1 MNIGEILK
9 RLPAYKGKKETANER
24 QGTSDII
31 REIEKA
37 HKHYA
42 PDYDKIALLFWKG
55 NAEKTAK
62 GLYSFLKNNVKYS
75 IEPESRQSVK
85 SPAAILATGQY
96 KGAGNDCKHYSLFCG
111 GVLDALNRKGKKI
124 DYAYRFVNYRLWE
137 TEPQHVFIVLNPKK
151 GNEIYIDAVLFP
163 FNYKKPFVNGIDKK
177 IKAEHKMPVY
187 RISGI
192 ENEFIPDAYGQ
203 ISLGRAKRVRP
214 AKAQRAAKK
223 AARVE
228 TRKIKKTARVEK
240 RAVKKSARVEKRK
253 EKGSLVSRTVL
264 RAGLVIPRNAFLKAV
279 ALNISNFAYHLNESL
294 KNPAKKEKL
303 LQKWVKLGG
312 KREALLNN
320 VKKGIEKYKRK
331 NPAYIGEPITAIL
344 ASAAPIILALIEF
357 LGKGAKKE
365 VEQAANEVSPEQRAE
380 ITAQTKE
387 AENMATAP
395 APAASGGQAAAKP
408 AAPEPT
414 RTAQETPE
422 QETEQEPEKIQINK
436 KYIIFGGV
444 ALAAIY
450 LMRK

>member
-37 HKHYA
+37 HKQYA

-85 SPAAILATGQY
+85 SPSAILATGQY

-124 DYAYRFVNYRLWE
+124 DYVYRFVNYRLWE

-177 IKAEHKMPVY
+177 IKAEYKMPVY

-203 ISLGRAKRVRP
+203 ISLGRARMVRP
-214 AKAQRAAKK
+214 AKAKVAAKK

-228 TRKIKKTARVEK
+228 KRKIKKAAKIV
-240 RAVKKSARVEKRK
+240 KRK
-253 EKGSLVSRTVL
+253 EKGSLLSRTVL

-279 ALNISNFAYHLNESL
+279 ALNIANFAYHLNESL

-344 ASAAPIILALIEF
+344 ASAAPIILALIQF

-365 VEQAANEVSPEQRAE
+365 VEQATKEVSPEQRAE

-395 APAASGGQAAAKP
+395 AQASSGGQAARP
-408 AAPEPT
+408 AAPEPIK
-414 RTAQETPE
+414 TAQETPE